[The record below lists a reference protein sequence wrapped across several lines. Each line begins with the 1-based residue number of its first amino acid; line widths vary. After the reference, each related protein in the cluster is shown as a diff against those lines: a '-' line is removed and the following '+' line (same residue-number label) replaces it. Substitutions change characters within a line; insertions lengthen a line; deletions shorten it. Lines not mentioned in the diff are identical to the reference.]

1 MPDETPLSPTPADPN
16 KPKVENADETKKGS
30 VSDAKSNWQVWH
42 TLSLLGLLVVF
53 GAVCWY
59 QPPLVSFLVGLASLT
74 LFLVIAGHGVVGEWL
89 GGLIDER
96 NRMSMSR
103 LQTALWTVV
112 VLSGFL
118 AAAVWNV
125 RLPENAPP
133 APPANNPEAKNAK
146 LGIGVP
152 QELWWVLGISVTS
165 LAGTPLIRSSLAK
178 KDDTQTKKEGGQV
191 SAAWANQEN
200 VLKQQ
205 SGGGE
210 AYTVGR
216 IACFSSPANARLADL
231 FQGEQKAD
239 ATHLDLG
246 KVQVF
251 FFTALLVFAYVVM
264 LAEEFSKAANGG
276 PYSIPHF
283 PALDKGIVT
292 LLGISHAGYLAN
304 KAVDKGPVQ

>member
-1 MPDETPLSPTPADPN
+1 MPNETPLSPTPADPN
-16 KPKVENADETKKGS
+16 KPEVENAGKTKKEPTPN
-30 VSDAKSNWQVWH
+30 AKSNWQVWH

-59 QPPLVSFLVGLASLT
+59 QPPLVSFLIGLASLT

-89 GGLIDER
+89 GVLIDER

-125 RLPENAPP
+125 RLPENAHPS
-133 APPANNPEAKNAK
+133 NNPEAKNAK

-165 LAGTPLIRSSLAK
+165 LAGTPLIRSTLTK
-178 KDDTQTKKEGGQV
+178 KDDTQTKKDRGGEGA
-191 SAAWANQEN
+191 AAWVNQEN
-200 VLKQQ
+200 SLKQQ

-210 AYTVGR
+210 AYAVGR
-216 IACFSSPANARLADL
+216 IACFSSPVNARLADL

-264 LAEEFSKAANGG
+264 LAEEFSAAANGG
-276 PYSIPHF
+276 SFSIPQF
-283 PALDKGIVT
+283 PALDKGTVA